1 MNYFLELNPIIKILY
16 IIIGAISLRFC
27 WIKTTTILI
36 EVKNWYHNYCFK
48 TNAQISMEDFLESE
62 WASWAAFPNQRF
74 IFYIPY
80 ARLVKK
86 IKIIDRRNQQEI
98 SPETL
103 FQN

>member
-1 MNYFLELNPIIKILY
+1 MNYFLELNPIIKLFY
-16 IIIGAISLRFC
+16 LVIGAIFVQFC
-27 WIKTTTILI
+27 WIKANSILAGA
-36 EVKNWYHNYCFK
+36 KTWYHDFCFK

-80 ARLVKK
+80 ARLFKK
-86 IKIIDRRNQQEI
+86 IKIIDRRTKEEI
-98 SPETL
+98 PPEAL